1 MRSAGTSPSAR
12 VKVTENMVAWADI
25 IFCMEDKH
33 KEILKQKFPVV
44 TRDLQME
51 VLDIPDEFKY
61 MDEEL
66 IEDIEMAV
74 GKYL

>member
-1 MRSAGTSPSAR
+1 
-12 VKVTENMVAWADI
+12 MVAWADI

-33 KEILKQKFPVV
+33 REILKKKFPIVV
-44 TRDLQME
+44 QDVKME

-74 GKYL
+74 GQYL